1 MMSAARMMN
10 AGRQE
15 SRRGPEPPGT
25 APVGP
30 PGRRAALRCRACLYL
45 VLHLIERI
53 VGPLGLRVDESS
65 PWADARL
72 PDGSRVQTNFL
83 DAPFSRRPYAA
94 GDSPSV
100 NPAGVSALARENVGD
115 RLVSGQSESSG
126 RLPGVKAPTGS
137 TVRLL
142 R

>member
-1 MMSAARMMN
+1 MSAARMMN

-83 DAPFSRRPYAA
+83 DAPLVADPTRRGTPLPSIQLGCPRSHARMSEIGLSR
-94 GDSPSV
+94 
-100 NPAGVSALARENVGD
+100 
-115 RLVSGQSESSG
+115 
-126 RLPGVKAPTGS
+126 GS
-137 TVRLL
+137 L
-142 R
+142 RAQGAFRA